1 MRLVHHDPVGTAG
14 ARPKILESR
23 QEPREKGGTL
33 VEPQAQEVHHH
44 VAIRL
49 LQPRTE
55 DIRDARTLRKLR
67 QAVLKRAA
75 AESQIAELVT
85 VARDEGQAWS
95 AIGAMLGTS
104 GEAARQRYG
113 GYREG
118 QSEGGARGL
127 PTKGS
132 RARASG
138 NTKSGTRKAKRAR
151 SRRR

>member
-1 MRLVHHDPVGTAG
+1 M
-14 ARPKILESR
+14 
-23 QEPREKGGTL
+23 PRSFQQIIEHADEL
-33 VEPQAQEVHHH
+33 SAQLDE
-44 VAIRL
+44 

-55 DIRDARTLRKLR
+55 HIRDARTLRKLR
-67 QAVLKRAA
+67 QAVLKRAT

-85 VARDEGQAWS
+85 VARVEGQAWS

-118 QSEGGARGL
+118 QLEGSGRGQ
-127 PTKGS
+127 PTTGS
-132 RARASG
+132 RARTSG
-138 NTKSGTRKAKRAR
+138 NTKSGTRSAKRAR

>member
-1 MRLVHHDPVGTAG
+1 MPR
-14 ARPKILESR
+14 SF
-23 QEPREKGGTL
+23 QEIIEHAHEL
-33 VEPQAQEVHHH
+33 SAQLDE
-44 VAIRL
+44 
-49 LQPRTE
+49 LQPRSG

-85 VARDEGQAWS
+85 VARAEGQSWS

-113 GYREG
+113 GYPERR
-118 QSEGGARGL
+118 SEGSGRGQ
-127 PTKGS
+127 PTKAS
-132 RARASG
+132 RARASR
-138 NTKSGTRKAKRAR
+138 NKKSGTTKAERAR

>member
-1 MRLVHHDPVGTAG
+1 MPRSFQ
-14 ARPKILESR
+14 KIIDHADELSAQLE
-23 QEPREKGGTL
+23 E
-33 VEPQAQEVHHH
+33 
-44 VAIRL
+44 

-75 AESQIAELVT
+75 AESEIAELVT
-85 VARDEGQAWS
+85 VARAEGQAWS
-95 AIGAMLGTS
+95 VIGAMLGTS

-118 QSEGGARGL
+118 QPEGSGSGQ

-138 NTKSGTRKAKRAR
+138 NTKSGIRKAKRAR